1 MADRLQINKR
11 QKPPYIDENDYNDEF
26 KALVVHYD
34 KTGEILPELWKQAAY
49 RIGKYANEA
58 ERNADRT
65 RAVPEIDDF
74 ELWTAVKLVVY
85 FFKRPMTTLKDDPTG
100 NSFAYRFR
108 RLFFQIRSLH
118 KAMLFRRLDKKP
130 GLREW
135 LEKRLAKQM
144 AKPLAKEFINNLA
157 K

>member
-1 MADRLQINKR
+1 MADRLQINRR

-74 ELWTAVKLVVY
+74 ELWTAVKLIVY

-108 RLFFQIRSLH
+108 RLFF
-118 KAMLFRRLDKKP
+118 
-130 GLREW
+130 
-135 LEKRLAKQM
+135 
-144 AKPLAKEFINNLA
+144 
-157 K
+157 